1 MHIVWRENKS
11 PDGGNNRRTD
21 GRVNNTGENKGR
33 EWREDKTMSCVEICS
48 SKATVLLI

>member
-1 MHIVWRENKS
+1 MHIVWRKNKP

-33 EWREDKTMSCVEICS
+33 RWREGKTMLCLEICRS
-48 SKATVLLI
+48 NATVLF